1 MQAQLIP
8 ALAVLHN
15 FIQIHDPSDIPEEE
29 DDDQDFMNNENGLQ
43 ESTGINDTGAS
54 FREEIA
60 LRMWQD
66 YQEAGYRRR

>member
-8 ALAVLHN
+8 VLAVLHN
-15 FIQIHDPSDIPEEE
+15 FIWIHNPSDIPEEE

-54 FREEIA
+54 FQEEIA

-66 YQEAGYRRR
+66 YQEAGYRHR